1 MRVLA
6 CLAFLAASAAAAQ
19 AQTPAAKPTDVN
31 IYPSLN
37 PQGGLY
43 DLNVA
48 GTQNGPPGTVA
59 LTTAAPSAKDSFAE
73 MVANTHG
80 YVSAGVSSHSGH
92 SFEGG
97 LSIPL
102 VPGKVELEVA
112 AASGQDG
119 GYKFANIPGKT
130 PTTTYDAY
138 SVGLAL
144 HPTEDISAY
153 IGVSSVRLHSS
164 GLGLYPYGP
173 AGPLGFP
180 AY

>member
-1 MRVLA
+1 MRVAA
-6 CLAFLAASAAAAQ
+6 CLAFLAATAAAQ

-43 DLNVA
+43 DLSVA
-48 GTQNGPPGTVA
+48 GTQNGPPGTLA
-59 LTTAAPSAKDSFAE
+59 MTNAAPPAKDSFE
-73 MVANTHG
+73 DLVANTHG
-80 YVSAGVSSHSGH
+80 YVSAGVSTHSGH

-102 VPGKVELEVA
+102 IPGKAELEVA
-112 AASGQDG
+112 ATTGQDG
-119 GYKFANIPGKT
+119 GYKIPNVAGKT

-144 HPTEDISAY
+144 HPTDDITAY
-153 IGVSSVRLHSS
+153 VGVSSVRLHGS
-164 GLGLYPYGP
+164 GLGLYPYG
-173 AGPLGFP
+173 ATGPVGFP

>member
-1 MRVLA
+1 MRLLA
-6 CLAFLAASAAAAQ
+6 CLAFLVMTAAAR
-19 AQTPAAKPTDVN
+19 AQTPAARPTDVN

-59 LTTAAPSAKDSFAE
+59 LTTVAPSAKYSFE
-73 MVANTHG
+73 DLIANTHG

-92 SFEGG
+92 TFEGG

-102 VPGKVELEVA
+102 VPGKAELEVA
-112 AASGQDG
+112 AATGQDG
-119 GYKFANIPGKT
+119 GYKIANFAGKT
-130 PTTTYDAY
+130 PVTTYDTY

-144 HPTEDISAY
+144 HPTDDISAY

-164 GLGLYPYGP
+164 GLGLYPYGTP
-173 AGPLGFP
+173 GGIGFP

>member
-1 MRVLA
+1 MRVVA
-6 CLAFLAASAAAAQ
+6 CLALLSATAAAQ
-19 AQTPAAKPTDVN
+19 AQTARPTDVN
-31 IYPSLN
+31 IYPSLA

-59 LTTAAPSAKDSFAE
+59 LTTVAPTAKYSFADV
-73 MVANTHG
+73 VANTHG
-80 YVSAGVSSHSGH
+80 YVSAGVSTNGGH
-92 SFEGG
+92 EFEGA

-102 VPGKVELEVA
+102 VPGKAELEVS
-112 AASGQDG
+112 ASTGQDG
-119 GYKFANIPGKT
+119 GYRLANFTGKT
-130 PTTTYDAY
+130 PSATYDAY

-153 IGVSSVRLHSS
+153 IGVSSVRLHGS
-164 GLGLYPYGP
+164 GLGYPYGVP
-173 AGPLGFP
+173 GAVGFP

>member
-1 MRVLA
+1 MRLLA
-6 CLAFLAASAAAAQ
+6 CLAILATISAAR

-59 LTTAAPSAKDSFAE
+59 MTTAAPAAKYSFEDVLAD
-73 MVANTHG
+73 THG

-92 SFEGG
+92 AFEGG

-102 VPGKVELEVA
+102 VPGKAELEVA
-112 AASGQDG
+112 ASTGQDG
-119 GYKFANIPGKT
+119 GYKIANFAGKT

-144 HPTEDISAY
+144 HPTDDISAY
-153 IGVSSVRLHSS
+153 VGVSSVRLHGS
-164 GLGLYPYGP
+164 GLGLYPYGAP
-173 AGPLGFP
+173 GPVGFP

>member
-1 MRVLA
+1 MRLLA
-6 CLAFLAASAAAAQ
+6 CLAVLTAGAAAQ
-19 AQTPAAKPTDVN
+19 AQTPARPTDVN

-59 LTTAAPSAKDSFAE
+59 LTNAAPSAKDSFADLI
-73 MVANTHG
+73 ANTHG

-92 SFEGG
+92 VFEGG

-102 VPGKVELEVA
+102 VPGKAELEVSA
-112 AASGQDG
+112 ATGQDG
-119 GYKFANIPGKT
+119 GYKLANFAGKT
-130 PTTTYDAY
+130 PVTTYDAY

-144 HPTEDISAY
+144 HPTDDISAY

>member
-1 MRVLA
+1 MRLLA
-6 CLAFLAASAAAAQ
+6 CLAFLAATGAAH
-19 AQTPAAKPTDVN
+19 AQTASAKPTDVN

-59 LTTAAPSAKDSFAE
+59 LTSAAPPAKYSFE
-73 MVANTHG
+73 DIIANTHG
-80 YVSAGVSSHSGH
+80 YVSAGVSSHGGH
-92 SFEGG
+92 GFEGG

-102 VPGKVELEVA
+102 VPGKAELEVA
-112 AASGQDG
+112 AATGQDG
-119 GYKFANIPGKT
+119 GYKIANFPGKT
-130 PTTTYDAY
+130 PTTTYDTY

-144 HPTEDISAY
+144 HPTDDITAF

-164 GLGLYPYGP
+164 GLGLYPYGAP
-173 AGPLGFP
+173 GPVGFP

>member
-1 MRVLA
+1 MRLVA
-6 CLAFLAASAAAAQ
+6 CLAFLAATSAARAQ
-19 AQTPAAKPTDVN
+19 APAAKPTDIN

-59 LTTAAPSAKDSFAE
+59 LTSVAPTAKYSFE
-73 MVANTHG
+73 DILANTHG
-80 YVSAGVSSHSGH
+80 YVSAGVSSLGGH
-92 SFEGG
+92 AFEGG

-102 VPGKVELEVA
+102 IPGKAELEVSA
-112 AASGQDG
+112 TTGQNG
-119 GYKFANIPGKT
+119 GYKVANFAGKT

-138 SVGLAL
+138 SVGLSL

-164 GLGLYPYGP
+164 GLGLYPNGPYGP
-173 AGPLGFP
+173 GGFP